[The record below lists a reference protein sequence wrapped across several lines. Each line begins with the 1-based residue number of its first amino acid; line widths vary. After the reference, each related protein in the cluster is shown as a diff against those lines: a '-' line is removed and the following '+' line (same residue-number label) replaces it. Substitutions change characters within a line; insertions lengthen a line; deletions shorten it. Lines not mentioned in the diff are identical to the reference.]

1 MAVVAPKPDEED
13 NSLMPSVR
21 ASRLLDGL
29 PHRTDPTTV
38 ATSSKRLQS
47 KKAVDSDEQLYEDII
62 RRTQSKRFGKYPLLK
77 MEVETQTH
85 TYDPYSSPPIIS
97 QAEIHAVGV
106 QLTQKANR
114 VGKSGD
120 SDFKERCMCC
130 GLSTVC
136 SLTDY

>member
-1 MAVVAPKPDEED
+1 MATVLRRTDEED
-13 NSLMPSVR
+13 SLMVSVR
-21 ASRLLDGL
+21 VPL
-29 PHRTDPTTV
+29 PVDAEQNTPDPSL
-38 ATSSKRLQS
+38 ARMGKKAIS
-47 KKAVDSDEQLYEDII
+47 KKAESPDEMVYQDLI
-62 RRTQSKRFGKYPLLK
+62 RRTESKRFGKYPLLQIQTD
-77 MEVETQTH
+77 TQMH
-85 TYDPYSSPPIIS
+85 RYDPYTSPPIIS

-136 SLTDY
+136 SLTDF